1 MSVIFN
7 ADDQR
12 RHRLFNGRQI
22 DPTRRAAQAGIPH
35 YGTRNR
41 SRVLMPDDFIPVGPH
56 AGKHLRAIPP
66 DYLLWV
72 NAQPWSKCWVQ
83 WQPVA
88 DYISRFLLEGSDSD
102 PSSSYSSS
110 YSYSNPVIFVD
121 RLQIWPTERKCFR
134 DGSSHLHCLPGWEDY
149 LHTFALGAL
158 ALDPRWYQN
167 KLLPHY
173 DLTVRKH
180 KLALEC
186 GVIEIPDTQ
195 MRDHTRLWKQFRDTP
210 PAKLPL

>member
-1 MSVIFN
+1 MPAIFDA
-7 ADDQR
+7 ADYR
-12 RHRLFNGRQI
+12 RHRLFNGPQI
-22 DPTRRAAQAGIPH
+22 DPTRRAAKAGIPH

-41 SRVLMPDDFIPVGPH
+41 SRVLMPDDFIPLGPH
-56 AGKHLRAIPP
+56 AGKHLRAIDPA
-66 DYLLWV
+66 YLLWV
-72 NAQPWSKCWVQ
+72 NAQAWSQCWVQ

-88 DYISRFLLEGSDSD
+88 NYITRFFIEASDSNSA
-102 PSSSYSSS
+102 SSLQHPATSL
-110 YSYSNPVIFVD
+110 IFTD
-121 RLQIWPTERKCFR
+121 RLQIWPTERKCFK

-173 DLTVRKH
+173 ELTQRKH
-180 KLALEC
+180 ALALEC
-186 GVIEIPDTQ
+186 GAREIPDTQ